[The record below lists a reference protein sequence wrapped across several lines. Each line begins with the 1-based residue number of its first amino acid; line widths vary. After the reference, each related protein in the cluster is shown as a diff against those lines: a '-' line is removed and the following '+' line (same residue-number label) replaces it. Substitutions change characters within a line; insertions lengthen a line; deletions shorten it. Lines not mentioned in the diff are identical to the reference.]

1 MELSALKIGGQ
12 RPVGAGSRVG
22 GVGAARGAARTE
34 SVAAPGAVQDTTSV
48 LGIPDT
54 EFTPKVR
61 TAIMMLLQEVDS
73 LRHDL
78 EQSKKRIQ
86 HLEKLADQDT
96 LTLVA
101 NRRAFVRELS
111 RMLSFAQ
118 RYGSRVSV
126 LYFDIDDMKHIN
138 DTYGHPAGD
147 AAISH
152 VASML
157 IESVRESDIV
167 GRLGG
172 DEFGVIL
179 ANADEDAARVKAE
192 QLAHEISSRP
202 IDCKG
207 KKISVAITFGAYAL
221 QDDDDAH
228 AMLEQADRAM
238 YAAKPREGQ
247 SSS

>member
-1 MELSALKIGGQ
+1 
-12 RPVGAGSRVG
+12 
-22 GVGAARGAARTE
+22 
-34 SVAAPGAVQDTTSV
+34 
-48 LGIPDT
+48 
-54 EFTPKVR
+54 
-61 TAIMMLLQEVDS
+61 
-73 LRHDL
+73 
-78 EQSKKRIQ
+78 
-86 HLEKLADQDT
+86 
-96 LTLVA
+96 
-101 NRRAFVRELS
+101 
-111 RMLSFAQ
+111 
-118 RYGSRVSV
+118 
-126 LYFDIDDMKHIN
+126 
-138 DTYGHPAGD
+138 
-147 AAISH
+147 
-152 VASML
+152 ML

>member
-1 MELSALKIGGQ
+1 MKIGGQ

-126 LYFDIDDMKHIN
+126 
-138 DTYGHPAGD
+138 
-147 AAISH
+147 
-152 VASML
+152 
-157 IESVRESDIV
+157 
-167 GRLGG
+167 
-172 DEFGVIL
+172 
-179 ANADEDAARVKAE
+179 
-192 QLAHEISSRP
+192 
-202 IDCKG
+202 
-207 KKISVAITFGAYAL
+207 
-221 QDDDDAH
+221 
-228 AMLEQADRAM
+228 
-238 YAAKPREGQ
+238 
-247 SSS
+247 

>member
-1 MELSALKIGGQ
+1 MKPPVLKIGQQ
-12 RPVGAGSRVG
+12 RSVGAGARIG
-22 GVGAARGAARTE
+22 GATAVRGAAKSA
-34 SVAAPGAVQDTTSV
+34 SVAAPAAVQDTTSV
-48 LGIPDT
+48 LGIPDA

-61 TAIMMLLQEVDS
+61 AAIMTLLQEVDS

-86 HLEKLADQDT
+86 QFEKLADQDT
-96 LTLVA
+96 LTPVA

-118 RYGSRVSV
+118 RYDSRVSV
-126 LYFDIDDMKHIN
+126 LYFDINDMKHIN

-152 VASML
+152 VAVTL
-157 IESVRESDIV
+157 IDSVRESDIV

-172 DEFGVIL
+172 DEFAVIL
-179 ANADEDAARVKAE
+179 ANTDEEAARIKAE
-192 QLAHEISSRP
+192 QLAHAISSKP
-202 IDCKG
+202 IDYKG
-207 KKISVAITFGAYAL
+207 KKIPVTITFGAYAL
-221 QDDDDAH
+221 QGDDDAH
-228 AMLEQADRAM
+228 AMLEQADRAI

-247 SSS
+247 G